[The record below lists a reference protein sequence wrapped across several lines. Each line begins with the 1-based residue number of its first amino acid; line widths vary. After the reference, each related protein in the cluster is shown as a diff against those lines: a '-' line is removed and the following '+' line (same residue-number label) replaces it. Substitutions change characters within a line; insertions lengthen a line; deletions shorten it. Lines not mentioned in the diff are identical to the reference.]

1 MLIQSR
7 KQASLITEDSAAG
20 EAVETAVKTPIK
32 IGGTVTGK
40 DLPATV
46 VIKDPATGKVIAEV
60 TTDMNGNWTA
70 YIDSGKYTVD
80 FIGKDK
86 DEKTTTDITVSLD
99 GSRDFDAT
107 MVPVTGDT
115 ANLGFF
121 ASLLLLVGGMMV
133 TLTVKRRR
141 EEI

>member
-7 KQASLITEDSAAG
+7 KQASLITKHSAAG

-40 DLPATV
+40 DLAATV
-46 VIKDPATGKVIAEV
+46 VIKD
-60 TTDMNGNWTA
+60 
-70 YIDSGKYTVD
+70 S
-80 FIGKDK
+80 
-86 DEKTTTDITVSLD
+86 
-99 GSRDFDAT
+99 
-107 MVPVTGDT
+107 VTGDT

-133 TLTVKRRR
+133 TLTAERRR
-141 EEI
+141 KEI